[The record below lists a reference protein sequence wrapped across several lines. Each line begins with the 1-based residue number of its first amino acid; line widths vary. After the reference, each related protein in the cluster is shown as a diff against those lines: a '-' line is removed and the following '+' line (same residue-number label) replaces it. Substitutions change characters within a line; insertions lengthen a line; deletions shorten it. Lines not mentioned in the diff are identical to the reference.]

1 MFNHEHR
8 MHPIR
13 LYKLAERYD
22 RYYRVFL
29 PERKEIVSLYLAAD
43 IIGLLT
49 AHAYSFLVSS
59 YTIRH
64 INFSIIAGKT
74 IDR

>member
-1 MFNHEHR
+1 
-8 MHPIR
+8 MHPKK

-29 PERKEIVSLYLAAD
+29 SERKEIVSFYLAAI

-49 AHAYSFLVSS
+49 VHTYSFLVSS

-64 INFSIIAGKT
+64 INFSIIASKT